1 MGNYLI
7 YTAQYFKNKIFLKF
21 PEALILNVEMIS
33 SLISFL
39 KKKIKIKMT
48 KPTDSVPYSF
58 KLVGLSLANQGN
70 AKITEAN

>member
-1 MGNYLI
+1 MLKSKI
-7 YTAQYFKNKIFLKF
+7 YTQYLKNIIFLKF
-21 PEALILNVEMIS
+21 PEALILNVEMTS

-39 KKKIKIKMT
+39 KKKKKKMT
-48 KPTDSVPYSF
+48 KPTDGVPYSF

>member
-39 KKKIKIKMT
+39 KKKNKNKNDQT
-48 KPTDSVPYSF
+48 
-58 KLVGLSLANQGN
+58 NW
-70 AKITEAN
+70 